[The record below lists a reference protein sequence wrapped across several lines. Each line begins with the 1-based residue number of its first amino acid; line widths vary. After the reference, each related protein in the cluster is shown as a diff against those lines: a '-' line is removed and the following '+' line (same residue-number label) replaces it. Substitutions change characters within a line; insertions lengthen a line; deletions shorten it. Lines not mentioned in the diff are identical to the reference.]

1 MREHH
6 KSKTATCT
14 QSSMREV
21 EFGDIGHSTHEE
33 EIVKMDRERDER
45 VGHQKK
51 EVRKAVIR

>member
-1 MREHH
+1 
-6 KSKTATCT
+6 
-14 QSSMREV
+14 MREV

-33 EIVKMDRERDER
+33 EIVKMDRERDEP